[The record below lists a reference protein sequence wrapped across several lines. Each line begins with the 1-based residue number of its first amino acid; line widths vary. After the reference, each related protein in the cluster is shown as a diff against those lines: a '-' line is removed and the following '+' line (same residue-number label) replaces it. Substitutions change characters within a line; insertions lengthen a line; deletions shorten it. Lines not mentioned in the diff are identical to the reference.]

1 MSLRI
6 YDKTKAGSVGLV
18 TPMAQFKVVDAD
30 GQALPLGE
38 RGELLFK
45 GPNVM
50 QGYWKNPKATNE
62 TLTRD
67 GWLRTGDVAY
77 IDSDGYV
84 FLVDRLKELIKVKGY
99 QVFLIYFQKIK
110 SSAMTFLRFLP
121 LNWRK
126 S

>member
-1 MSLRI
+1 
-6 YDKTKAGSVGLV
+6 
-18 TPMAQFKVVDAD
+18 MAQFKVVDAD

-50 QGYWKNPKATNE
+50 QGYWKNLEATNE

-99 QVFLIYFQKIK
+99 QVFFNLLSEY
-110 SSAMTFLRFLP
+110 
-121 LNWRK
+121 
-126 S
+126 